1 MKVAAIQAD
10 LAWCDQESNRVNLWK
25 QMKDAG
31 QCDLYVLP
39 EMFSTGFC
47 TNDKSMAEPLNAD
60 GTCASLDWMI
70 KCSNE
75 LDAAIVGSIALST
88 REGCKNRLY
97 FVRPDGSFEY
107 YDKRHLFSYGGEDG
121 LFSAGKERVIVEYNG
136 WRFLLAVCYDL
147 RFPKWLRNGLDT
159 NGKPE
164 YDAML
169 IVASWP
175 EKRRYAWDILIR
187 ARAIENQ
194 AYVVAVNRVGDDP
207 SCHYSGGSAIIDF
220 AGNTIASSDKQS
232 VLQGELDKEELNA
245 FREHFPFLVDAD
257 I

>member
-10 LAWCDQESNRVNLWK
+10 LAWCDQESNRVNLWN

-75 LDAAIVGSIALST
+75 LDAAIVGSVALST

-147 RFPKWLRNGLDT
+147 RFPKRLRNGLDT

-220 AGNTIASSDKQS
+220 AGNTITSSDKES

-245 FREHFPFLVDAD
+245 FREHFPFLMDAD

>member
-10 LAWCDQESNRVNLWK
+10 LTWCNQEDNRLKLWN

-60 GTCASLDWMI
+60 DTCASLDWMI

-75 LDAAIVGSIALST
+75 LDAAIVGSVALST

-107 YDKRHLFSYGGEDG
+107 YDKRHLFSYAGEDG
-121 LFSAGKERVIVEYNG
+121 LFSAGEERVIVEYNG

-207 SCHYSGGSAIIDF
+207 SCHYSGGTAIVDY
-220 AGNTIASSDKQS
+220 AGNAVSAPDRICELSGSLDRN
-232 VLQGELDKEELNA
+232 ELDS
-245 FREHFPFLVDAD
+245 FRAHFPFLMDAD
-257 I
+257 

>member
-1 MKVAAIQAD
+1 MIVAAIQAD

-75 LDAAIVGSIALST
+75 LDAAIVGSVALST

-107 YDKRHLFSYGGEDG
+107 YMSEP
-121 LFSAGKERVIVEYNG
+121 IVEDDAKG
-136 WRFLLAVCYDL
+136 VGPLLLAYTEM
-147 RFPKWLRNGLDT
+147 RRLD
-159 NGKPE
+159 
-164 YDAML
+164 D
-169 IVASWP
+169 
-175 EKRRYAWDILIR
+175 
-187 ARAIENQ
+187 
-194 AYVVAVNRVGDDP
+194 
-207 SCHYSGGSAIIDF
+207 
-220 AGNTIASSDKQS
+220 
-232 VLQGELDKEELNA
+232 
-245 FREHFPFLVDAD
+245 
-257 I
+257 

>member
-75 LDAAIVGSIALST
+75 LDAAIVGSVALST
-88 REGCKNRLY
+88 REGCKNRLHHY
-97 FVRPDGSFEY
+97 IRTSMNHGACPYSCPRIFIRSH
-107 YDKRHLFSYGGEDG
+107 RHF
-121 LFSAGKERVIVEYNG
+121 
-136 WRFLLAVCYDL
+136 
-147 RFPKWLRNGLDT
+147 LRN
-159 NGKPE
+159 
-164 YDAML
+164 
-169 IVASWP
+169 
-175 EKRRYAWDILIR
+175 
-187 ARAIENQ
+187 
-194 AYVVAVNRVGDDP
+194 
-207 SCHYSGGSAIIDF
+207 
-220 AGNTIASSDKQS
+220 NTYPFRHSQTYRIF
-232 VLQGELDKEELNA
+232 LQRSLQIG
-245 FREHFPFLVDAD
+245 FP